1 MKRIRYTV
9 TLSAPVFPYQN
20 ILAYLTPHL
29 GQHFAGAC
37 CRPIDGIW
45 STEGHLYQSHYDH
58 VAQEPGMQILISVL
72 PEQKTAAYQQ
82 IQIMLQALKRDLML
96 DLDWVHVESEE
107 VEAGHF
113 QLSQLTE

>member
-9 TLSAPVFPYQN
+9 TLSAPSFPYQEV
-20 ILAYLTPHL
+20 LAYLAPPL
-29 GQHFAGAC
+29 GELFAGAC

-45 STEGHLYQSHYDH
+45 SAEGHLYQSHYAH
-58 VAQEPGMQILISVL
+58 IVQEPGMQILISVL
-72 PEQKTAAYQQ
+72 PEQKASAYQH
-82 IQIMLQALKRDLML
+82 IQSLMLSLRQDLSL

-113 QLSQLTE
+113 QLT